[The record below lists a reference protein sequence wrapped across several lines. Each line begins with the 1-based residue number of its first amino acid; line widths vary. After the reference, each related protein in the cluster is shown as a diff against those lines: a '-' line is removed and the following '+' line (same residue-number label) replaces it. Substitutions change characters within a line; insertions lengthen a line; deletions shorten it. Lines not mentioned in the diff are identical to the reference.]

1 MINTKPTQR
10 TCFIVFYSFFF
21 LALGLGFVL
30 STWAQDFPNRPI
42 RLIVPYSPGGVTD
55 ITARTVSTRLSEA
68 LGQSVVVDNRAG
80 GASIVGTDA
89 VVKAK
94 PDGYTLLL
102 TSSALAANHILFKNI
117 PYDPVKDL
125 LSVSFLTT
133 VPTVLVLPASNPIQ
147 SVKELVQVA
156 KSKPE
161 SMNYGSA
168 GHGSGNH
175 LTAEVFQ
182 NAAGIQIQHI
192 PYKGG
197 GAVMADLV
205 AGHITFVFAVLP
217 TAYPFITSG
226 KLKALAVSSSNR
238 NPALPDV
245 PTVAESGYPG
255 FSVTE
260 WVGVFAPSSTPA
272 NVIDKLNASF
282 NTTLKHPE
290 VQSRLKALGSEIIAG
305 APSQLDSYLRAE
317 VGKWT
322 KLAEK
327 VKFEVVD

>member
-10 TCFIVFYSFFF
+10 TCFLVFYALMF
-21 LALGLGFVL
+21 LALGLGFVVGA
-30 STWAQDFPNRPI
+30 WAEEFPIRPI
-42 RLIVPYSPGGVTD
+42 RMIVPYSPGGVTD
-55 ITARTVSTRLSEA
+55 ITARIVSTRLSET

-117 PYDPVKDL
+117 PYEPLKDL
-125 LSVSFLTT
+125 ASVSFLTT
-133 VPTVLVLPASNPIQ
+133 VPTVLVVPANNPIQ
-147 SVKELVQVA
+147 NVKELVLAA
-156 KSKPE
+156 KTKPE

-168 GHGSGNH
+168 GNGSGNH

-217 TAYPFITSG
+217 TAYPFITTG
-226 KLKALAVSSSNR
+226 KLKALAVSSSSR

-245 PTVAESGYPG
+245 PTVSESGYPG

-260 WVGVFAPSSTPA
+260 WVGVFAPSNIPTP
-272 NVIDKLNASF
+272 VIEKLNAAF

-290 VQSRLKALGSEIIAG
+290 VQSRLKALGSEIMG
-305 APSQLDSYLRAE
+305 GPPSQLESYLRTE

-327 VKFEVVD
+327 VKFEVVE

>member
-1 MINTKPTQR
+1 MMHTNVTPSSVDLLWSRWIT
-10 TCFIVFYSFFF
+10 
-21 LALGLGFVL
+21 LALGFAVVFACR
-30 STWAQDFPNRPI
+30 AQDFPSRPV

-55 ITARTVSTRLSEA
+55 ITARTVSTRLAET

-89 VVKAK
+89 VVKSK

-117 PYDPVKDL
+117 PYDPARDL
-125 LSVSFLTT
+125 SSVSFLTT
-133 VPTVLVLPASNPIQ
+133 VPTVLVVPTGNPIQ
-147 SVKELVQVA
+147 NLKELVVLA
-156 KSKPE
+156 KTKPD

-168 GHGSGNH
+168 GNGSGNH
-175 LTAEVFQ
+175 LAAEVFQ
-182 NAAGIQIQHI
+182 NAAGIEIQHI

-226 KLKALAVSSSNR
+226 KLRALAVSSLSR

-260 WVGVFAPSSTPA
+260 WVGVFAPYGTPP
-272 NVIDKLNASF
+272 NVIDKLNAAFSV
-282 NTTLKHPE
+282 TLKHPE
-290 VQSRLKALGSEIIAG
+290 VQARLRTLGSEIVGG
-305 APSQLDSYLRAE
+305 APNQLDVYFRAE
-317 VGKWT
+317 VAKWS